1 MIEINLLPEEL
12 RKKESV
18 PVKLPDIPT
27 LKIFAITLAVLA
39 ALQILITLFAFV
51 QKFELYSL
59 RGRLVAMTETN
70 KDITK
75 VKNETR
81 AVQARINQIQTLTTR
96 PLYWSS
102 FLSGLTAS
110 MTKGV
115 WLRDLSVMEMD
126 RAAASV
132 RIKNLQS
139 SGEPESKI
147 KLLRLE
153 GGAIGKGQETAYIG
167 KFLKSLK
174 ESPTLA
180 PHFSQMELTNINQ
193 RKANDYDVYDFEIL
207 CVFKEGSV

>member
-1 MIEINLLPEEL
+1 MIEINLLPEEM

-27 LKIFAITLAVLA
+27 LKIFAITLAGLA

-51 QKFELYSL
+51 QRFELYSL
-59 RGRLVAMTETN
+59 SGRLVTMTEAN
-70 KDITK
+70 KEITK

-115 WLRDLSVMEMD
+115 WLRDLSVIEMD

-139 SGEPESKI
+139 SGEPEAKI

-153 GGAIGKGQETAYIG
+153 GGAIGKGQETAHIG

-207 CVFKEGSV
+207 CVFKEGAA

>member
-18 PVKLPDIPT
+18 TVKLPDIPT
-27 LKIFAITLAVLA
+27 LKIFAVTLAGLA
-39 ALQILITLFAFV
+39 VLQILITLFAFV

-59 RGRLVAMTETN
+59 RGRLVTMTEAN
-70 KDITK
+70 KDITR

-81 AVQARINQIQTLTTR
+81 ALQARIHQIQALTTR

-115 WLRDLSVMEMD
+115 WLRDLSVIEMD
-126 RAAASV
+126 GAAASV
-132 RIKNLQS
+132 RIKNLQL
-139 SGEPESKI
+139 SGEPEAKV

-153 GGAIGKGQETAYIG
+153 GGAIGKGQETAHIG

-174 ESPTLA
+174 ESPVLA
-180 PHFSQMELTNINQ
+180 PHFSQMELTNISQ
-193 RKANDYDVYDFEIL
+193 RKANDHDVYDFEIL
-207 CVFKEGSV
+207 CVFKEGAV